1 MSAPAR
7 RSSVRAAVTPPSLPA
22 RSLDAPI
29 GHLTLYASERG
40 LRALRLPEERH
51 PLALACDRDA
61 ADPAA
66 AAILDLAARELSEYF
81 AGTRRDFTV
90 PLDPVG
96 TAFQR
101 AVWTM
106 LTTIPYAVTW
116 SYGQLARAIERPAA
130 SRAVGA
136 ANGRNPL
143 AIIVPCHRV
152 IGSDGAATGYGG
164 GLPTKR
170 WLLEHE
176 ARSAGGA
183 RLAPQAS
190 LF

>member
-1 MSAPAR
+1 MPSVARTAPAR
-7 RSSVRAAVTPPSLPA
+7 KVTSPSRTLAPRWPSSALASPVGP
-22 RSLDAPI
+22 
-29 GHLTLYASERG
+29 LTLYASGRG

-51 PLALACDRDA
+51 PL
-61 ADPAA
+61 PHEAA
-66 AAILDLAARELSEYF
+66 ATVDDPDAEAILATAARELTEYF
-81 AGTRRDFTV
+81 AGARRDFTV
-90 PLDPVG
+90 PLDPEG
-96 TAFQR
+96 TPFQR

-106 LTTIPYAVTW
+106 LSTIPYAATW

-143 AIIVPCHRV
+143 PIIVPCHRV

-170 WLLEHE
+170 WLLDHE
-176 ARSAGGA
+176 AAVVAGHTA
-183 RLAPQAS
+183 R
-190 LF
+190 